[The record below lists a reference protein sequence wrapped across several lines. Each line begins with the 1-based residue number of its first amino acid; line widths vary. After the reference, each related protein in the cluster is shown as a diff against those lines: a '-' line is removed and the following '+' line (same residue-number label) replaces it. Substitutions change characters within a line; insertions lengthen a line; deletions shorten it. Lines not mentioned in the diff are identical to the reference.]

1 MTTLPS
7 TEWNEVVAPD
17 EEARFT
23 GYAEQ
28 IGAIQRA
35 SAIKHGSAGRALHRT
50 QHLGMRATVTVAAD
64 VPAYAQHG
72 LFAKPGSYEAQI
84 RLSSGSSA
92 HQPDKKADVRGF
104 ALRVLGVEGD
114 GALGRPTTEQHFL
127 LINQPTFAIASADDF
142 IGLVTASA
150 RGDFAVVRYM
160 ITRHGFF
167 AGLREVKRIA
177 GGLGK
182 RFPGFAVAPF
192 FSAAPVAVGPYA
204 AKVRVLPRNPAEPA
218 SDKRDLAANVIARL
232 AAGPLEWDLQL
243 QFFVDAA
250 ITPIE
255 DATVE
260 WPESAA
266 PWVTVG
272 HVTAPQQDSSAL
284 TDAIAKAKFDPWAA
298 LAAHR
303 PLGEIMRARKAAYF
317 TSTQGR
323 RG

>member
-1 MTTLPS
+1 MTALPS
-7 TEWNEVVAPD
+7 TEWTEVIAPD
-17 EEARFT
+17 EEARFA

-28 IGAIQRA
+28 IGAVQRA
-35 SAIKHGSAGRALHRT
+35 SAATHGSAGRALHRT
-50 QHLGMRATVTVAAD
+50 QHLGMRATVTIAAD
-64 VPAYAQHG
+64 VPAYAKHG
-72 LFAKPGSYEAQI
+72 LFAQAGTYEAQI
-84 RLSSGSSA
+84 RLSSGSGA

-104 ALRVLGVEGD
+104 ALRILGVEGD

-150 RGDFAVVRYM
+150 RGDLAVVRHM
-160 ITRHGFF
+160 IKRHGFF

-177 GGLGK
+177 TGLGK
-182 RFPGFAVAPF
+182 PFAGFAVAPF
-192 FSAAPVAVGPYA
+192 YSAAPVAVGPYA
-204 AKVRVLPRNPAEPA
+204 AKVRVLPKNPAEPT

-232 AAGPLEWDLQL
+232 AAGALAWDLQL
-243 QFFVDAA
+243 QFYVDAKT
-250 ITPIE
+250 TPIE

-260 WPESAA
+260 WPEATA

-272 HVTAPQQDSSAL
+272 RLTAPQQDPSAL
-284 TDAIAKAKFDPWAA
+284 TDAIGKAKFDPWAA

-323 RG
+323 GV